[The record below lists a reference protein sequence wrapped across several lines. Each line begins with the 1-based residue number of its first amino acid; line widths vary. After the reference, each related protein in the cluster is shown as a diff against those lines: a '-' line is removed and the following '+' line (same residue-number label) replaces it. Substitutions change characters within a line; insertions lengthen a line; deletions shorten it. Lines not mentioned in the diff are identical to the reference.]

1 MNREL
6 LIKVR
11 DTIKTK
17 DHFISSDHVELVS
30 AWFRT
35 FTVPR
40 KFNMAFYYG
49 EESCGTV
56 GCIAGFVV
64 TIASGER
71 TRIVSDICLVKAA
84 ELLEID
90 YELASV
96 LFLNSMQPL
105 RFSRYDVTPELAV
118 KAIDRVLLGAKSK
131 TEIWAD
137 ATVELSDNVLE

>member
-1 MNREL
+1 MNKEL

-17 DHFISSDHVELVS
+17 DHFISSDHVELES

-64 TIASGER
+64 GIASGATNR
-71 TRIVSDICLVKAA
+71 NATDICLKKAA
-84 ELLEID
+84 ELLKID
-90 YELASV
+90 HELANA
-96 LFLNSMQPL
+96 LFLDTVYPL